1 MSEVKFKKV
10 KEVCKKRNNRSTNHL
25 FITVINCSSSPHQD
39 MTAFCSFNVGGTLYD
54 VAKTTI
60 LKFEDTML
68 AKLVSDKWNKGNEV
82 IFIDRDGER
91 FKYILDWYRNGK
103 IIVPRWLLETVRS
116 DVEYFGLPE
125 DAIEQ
130 SNSLDDHLYSLRDAA
145 SYLGTVQLK
154 LQKMNQETMNEN
166 FAIW

>member
-1 MSEVKFKKV
+1 
-10 KEVCKKRNNRSTNHL
+10 
-25 FITVINCSSSPHQD
+25 
-39 MTAFCSFNVGGTLYD
+39 MTTFFSFNVGGTLYD
-54 VAKTTI
+54 VAKDTI

-68 AKLVSDKWNKGNEV
+68 AKLVSDRWNKDGDKCQ

-103 IIVPRWLLETVRS
+103 MIVPRWLIDAVRS

-145 SYLGTVQLK
+145 SYLGTVQSK

>member
-1 MSEVKFKKV
+1 
-10 KEVCKKRNNRSTNHL
+10 
-25 FITVINCSSSPHQD
+25 
-39 MTAFCSFNVGGTLYD
+39 MTDIVNLNVGGVNYS
-54 VAKTTI
+54 VARSTI
-60 LKFEDTML
+60 LKFEETML
-68 AKLVSDKWNKGNEV
+68 AKLVSDKWSKGHDA

-91 FKYILDWYRNGK
+91 FKYILDWYRNDK

-145 SYLGTVQLK
+145 TYLGTVQLK